1 MKKQAAPAGH
11 GGLLAGYA
19 AALAGVAVITALI
32 QWVPEAA
39 HVANISMLYLLVV
52 VGTSLRFGRGPAV
65 AASLFAFLAFN
76 WFFTEPRHTLTV
88 RNPAEWLALFL
99 FLFTAVVTSH
109 LTGLLWAQADEARR
123 RERETAAL
131 AEASWAVASRID
143 RDTALAEVLRRLAE
157 VVEVRAAAIVLP
169 REGNGGNELAGQ
181 TGEPV
186 DLHLLGGELASLPAN
201 TEDDTYL
208 PLRADHRLLGVLY
221 VRFGHGRTATA
232 PERRVIESLANLAAV
247 ILERDR
253 LARSELQSRALA
265 EADRLKTALLSMVS
279 HDFRSPLASIRAS
292 ATTLLQS
299 GVSSDQET
307 RRELLTGIDQE
318 AERLNRMV
326 GNILSLSR
334 LEADAWRPQ
343 REATD
348 PTELVGSALRPFS
361 PDQNRR
367 VQVRIMPG
375 IEEAYLDPVQIT
387 QVIHNLVD
395 NALKYSP
402 LEEAV
407 ELAVTSDGE
416 RLLIQVSDR
425 GVGLAPGEEDQV
437 FERFYRSP
445 RLRESALPGV
455 GIGLAVCR
463 GLVEAHGGRLTA
475 HARSGGGTDFRVALP
490 LGLPD
495 GEGTR

>member
-1 MKKQAAPAGH
+1 
-11 GGLLAGYA
+11 
-19 AALAGVAVITALI
+19 
-32 QWVPEAA
+32 
-39 HVANISMLYLLVV
+39 
-52 VGTSLRFGRGPAV
+52 
-65 AASLFAFLAFN
+65 
-76 WFFTEPRHTLTV
+76 
-88 RNPAEWLALFL
+88 
-99 FLFTAVVTSH
+99 
-109 LTGLLWAQADEARR
+109 
-123 RERETAAL
+123 
-131 AEASWAVASRID
+131 
-143 RDTALAEVLRRLAE
+143 
-157 VVEVRAAAIVLP
+157 
-169 REGNGGNELAGQ
+169 
-181 TGEPV
+181 
-186 DLHLLGGELASLPAN
+186 
-201 TEDDTYL
+201 DTYL